1 MAEISAAD
9 VMKLRNITGA
19 QMMACKQALIA
30 ANGDM
35 DKAIEE
41 LRKKFKD
48 VSAKAAERETAEGRV
63 GVYIDADKQVGA
75 IIEVRCET
83 APVAKNEMFVK
94 LVNELARQVALKGA
108 ATPEDLLK
116 QPWLDDA
123 KHTVQ
128 DKITDLVG
136 LMRENMK
143 PARLTRLTGHLG
155 GYVHHDGT
163 VGVLVQ
169 AEGARA
175 DAPALRDVA
184 MHVAAR
190 SPMAALREH
199 VGAGVIAKEK
209 EIAQAQ
215 IQADP
220 KNKSKPPQVLEMIAE
235 GKMKTWFAENVLH
248 DQPFVKDDSKTVG
261 ELLKGVG
268 LKLAKFVRYKVGEKS

>member
-9 VMKLRNITGA
+9 VMKLRNMTGA
-19 QMMACKQALIA
+19 QMMACKQALIE

-35 DKAIEE
+35 DKAIEG

-48 VSAKAAERETAEGRV
+48 VSAKAAERETAEGRI
-63 GVYIDADKQVGA
+63 GVYIDPDKQVGA

-83 APVAKNEMFVK
+83 APVAKNELFVK
-94 LVNELARQVALKGA
+94 LVNELAKQVALKGA
-108 ATPEDLLK
+108 TTPEELLK
-116 QPWLDDA
+116 QPFIDDP

-128 DKITDLVG
+128 DRITDLVG

-143 PARLTRLTGHLG
+143 PVRLARLTGLLG
-155 GYVHHDGT
+155 SYVHHDGT

-169 AEGARA
+169 VEGAKA
-175 DAPALRDVA
+175 DAQVLRDVA
-184 MHVAAR
+184 MHVTAR
-190 SPMAALREH
+190 NPMAALREH
-199 VGAGVIAKEK
+199 VPAERIAKEK
-209 EIAQAQ
+209 EIAQSQ

-220 KNKSKPPQVLEMIAE
+220 KNQGKPPQILERIAE

-268 LKLAKFVRYKVGEKS
+268 LKLVKFVRYKVGEKG

>member
-63 GVYIDADKQVGA
+63 GVYIDAEKQLGA

-94 LVNELARQVALKGA
+94 LVNDLAKQVALKGA
-108 ATPEDLLK
+108 ATPEELLK
-116 QPWLDDA
+116 QPWLDDP

-128 DKITDLVG
+128 DKISDLVG

-143 PARLTRLTGHLG
+143 PVRLARLTGHLG

-175 DAPALRDVA
+175 DAQALRDVA

-190 SPMAALREH
+190 NPVAALREH
-199 VGAGVIAKEK
+199 VPAEQIAKEK

-215 IQADP
+215 IQSDP
-220 KNKSKPPQVLEMIAE
+220 KNQGKPPQIIERIAE

-268 LKLAKFVRYKVGEKS
+268 LKLVKFVRYKVGEKS

>member
-94 LVNELARQVALKGA
+94 LVNDLAKQVALKGA
-108 ATPEDLLK
+108 ATPEELLK
-116 QPWLDDA
+116 QPWLDDP

-155 GYVHHDGT
+155 GYVHHDGA

-169 AEGARA
+169 AEGAKG
-175 DAPALRDVA
+175 DAQALRDVA

-190 SPMAALREH
+190 NPMAALREH
-199 VGAGVIAKEK
+199 VGADVIAKEK

-220 KNKSKPPQVLEMIAE
+220 KNKNKPPQVLGMIAE

-268 LKLAKFVRYKVGEKS
+268 LKLVKFVRYKVGEKG